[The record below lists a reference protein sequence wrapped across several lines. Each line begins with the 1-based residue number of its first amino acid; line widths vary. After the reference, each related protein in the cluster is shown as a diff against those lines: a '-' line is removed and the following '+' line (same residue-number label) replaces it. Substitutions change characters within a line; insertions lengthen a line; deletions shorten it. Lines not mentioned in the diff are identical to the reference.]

1 MGNVVW
7 TSSKAVEVGRNSSI
21 LAQSFFVD
29 IMGDLNGNEVM
40 LEAKYGDNTN
50 TYFFEKPKNLAL
62 GKAEIHFEI
71 QKVEEGFSIDLTSP
85 VLQKNIMLMTATE
98 GHFSNN
104 YFDLKA
110 NEKKTILFQTASTL
124 LGEITYKSLN
134 QLMID

>member
-1 MGNVVW
+1 MG
-7 TSSKAVEVGRNSSI
+7 E
-21 LAQSFFVD
+21 LD
-29 IMGDLNGNEVM
+29 GNEVL
-40 LEAKYGDNTN
+40 LEAMYGDHTN

-71 QKVEEGFSIDLTSP
+71 QKVEQGFSIDLTSP
-85 VLQKNIMLMTATE
+85 VLQKNIMLMAAVK

-110 NEKKTILFQTASTL
+110 NEKKTIMFQTASPVL
-124 LGEITYKSLN
+124 EEVTYKSLN